1 MRSVL
6 FQVPKPGIPD
16 PSVCGTPAPNPNCF
30 TAVSD
35 LGAVDVDRDRDH
47 GMPYYND
54 MRRAYGLAPVTSFT
68 QITGESTSSM
78 SFSINDPRILQFTQ
92 LRDLNGNVIPLGS
105 DEANEDAVVGVRRTT
120 LAARLRAIYGDVNRV
135 DAFVG
140 MVSEAHVRGTEF
152 GPLQLAVWKRQF
164 EALRDGDRFFYLND
178 PALNDIQRQYGISYR
193 RTLAQVIDSNTQ
205 FDAQGNVFKAV

>member
-1 MRSVL
+1 
-6 FQVPKPGIPD
+6 
-16 PSVCGTPAPNPNCF
+16 
-30 TAVSD
+30 
-35 LGAVDVDRDRDH
+35 
-47 GMPYYND
+47 
-54 MRRAYGLAPVTSFT
+54 
-68 QITGESTSSM
+68 M